1 MVWAD
6 RRHRNPVE
14 KPAGQELGHAHV
26 LHPLSQAGG
35 VATPK
40 HASHCPKPVL
50 QLQLQVFKSCK
61 SEFASS
67 LSS

>member
-1 MVWAD
+1 MAWAD

-26 LHPLSQAGG
+26 LLPSSPLSWARG

-40 HASHCPKPVL
+40 QATHSPKPVF
-50 QLQLQVFKSCK
+50 QT
-61 SEFASS
+61 
-67 LSS
+67 